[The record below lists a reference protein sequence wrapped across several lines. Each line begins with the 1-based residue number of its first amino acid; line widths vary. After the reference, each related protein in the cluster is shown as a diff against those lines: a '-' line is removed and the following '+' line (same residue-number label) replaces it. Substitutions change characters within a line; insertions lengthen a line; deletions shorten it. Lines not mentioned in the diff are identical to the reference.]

1 MELARKLAL
10 SGLIGLFQRGSVL
23 QTVCATVISFF
34 FFAMA
39 FRERPFE
46 EDRLNAVK
54 IYSEFQIFGIL
65 LICIVIQ
72 TRSVDFSAEMAG
84 LNEYGKA
91 QVALTMSILPLTI
104 YVVAK
109 GIKEVVEDVV
119 ESDDEDED
127 GDKKQEDGSL
137 DNPLHEDVDSEENP
151 AAV

>member
-34 FFAMA
+34 FFAIA

-46 EDRLNAVK
+46 EDKLNMVK

-65 LICIVIQ
+65 LLCIIIQ
-72 TRSVDFSAEMAG
+72 TRSVGFAAEMVG

-91 QVALTMSILPLTI
+91 QVVLTLSVIPISIWA
-104 YVVAK
+104 VASS
-109 GIKEVVEDVV
+109 IMDVV
-119 ESDDEDED
+119 EELEEEEEDEGKTKD
-127 GDKKQEDGSL
+127 GTVDN
-137 DNPLHEDVDSEENP
+137 NPLHEGAAFESEDDNRET
-151 AAV
+151 